1 MFKAIYDFIYD
12 SFEYILLGILILL
25 SFILI
30 LSGDAPQVDALQ
42 NSLSDT
48 FSFLTYPKKLI
59 QKTTGLIQENK
70 DLRRQNLQLI
80 RRNSELIEA
89 YKENKRYEEM
99 LGFRDS
105 IDYRVLPSRVINY
118 GSMSIGQAVLLN
130 KGQKNGVTKHMPVI
144 STEGVVGKVVNSGD
158 HTAVVHVFN
167 DINFRLSIRFMDSR
181 VVGILQPLGDGM
193 LQVRDIPTT
202 AVIHP
207 GEEVVTSGFSDIFP
221 PNLKVG
227 IVDEIKHSET
237 RNYQIATVKPYV
249 QLESLEEVFII
260 LK

>member
-118 GSMSIGQAVLLN
+118 G
-130 KGQKNGVTKHMPVI
+130 
-144 STEGVVGKVVNSGD
+144 
-158 HTAVVHVFN
+158 
-167 DINFRLSIRFMDSR
+167 
-181 VVGILQPLGDGM
+181 
-193 LQVRDIPTT
+193 
-202 AVIHP
+202 
-207 GEEVVTSGFSDIFP
+207 
-221 PNLKVG
+221 
-227 IVDEIKHSET
+227 
-237 RNYQIATVKPYV
+237 
-249 QLESLEEVFII
+249 
-260 LK
+260 